1 MYRFLYAKG
10 DRQMSIVKR
19 FLSGVLAASVLI
31 AAVPVV
37 TSAKSLSWVGREMEV
52 RRKMQME
59 NEFKQYVK
67 TSPDYYPYYGAK
79 FEPRSG
85 IYIGTPHDRKYNGI
99 KNAIDTSYDWFIA
112 SDETKNENVPRVE
125 IAETPSDH
133 TELFGLNWNFA
144 LKNSQVIDIK
154 EYSNYLYN
162 KIDEIASWG
171 KDVLLIFGKEM
182 NIDDNFN
189 YPELFVEAFRFVADY
204 AHTKENIAM
213 VWAPN
218 DTGGLDTTFEE
229 YYPGD
234 EYVDWIGCSLYTM
247 PYFQG
252 NPQNNDA
259 AQMAFIMGEY
269 ANPSMRAKMLH
280 DFMERN
286 NIKKPVMITEGGVG
300 FESPNGTDY
309 TDWAKHQLR
318 MYYADICRAYPEY
331 KCIISFN
338 QYVPGDLYRYDM
350 GSSEALLPLM
360 QELCADSIYLTEY
373 PSSSPYAYTELVD
386 GMVFTDYVD
395 ITSYAY
401 RFKNQNLVVRYLLN
415 GQWLTERSE
424 PPYELKLGTNF
435 IPYGTHTL
443 TCEIWDGTAIVDTNS
458 YTISVVPGNDK
469 GAYANTADNGS
480 CTFADMQEKPNEM
493 QNAVGFLAEKGVV
506 DGVDSEHFMPDSRVS
521 RAEIATMLMRMAGI
535 AESDVP
541 CGLTDVRE
549 DDWYCKIV
557 NAAVNEGLIDG
568 YEDGTFRGTNAVT
581 RNEFIAVMARI
592 LQKKKGTTVP
602 ELALNYSDPITE
614 WAADYIRIAKSENII
629 LDRTDGAFAGNT
641 LVSRGDAAIMME
653 RLYKSIN

>member
-1 MYRFLYAKG
+1 M
-10 DRQMSIVKR
+10 IKR
-19 FLSGVLAASVLI
+19 IFTGVLTATMLI
-31 AAVPVV
+31 TSLPVIS
-37 TSAKSLSWVGREMEV
+37 SAKSLSWVGKEMEI
-52 RRKMQME
+52 RRQMQME
-59 NEFKQYVK
+59 NEFVQYVK
-67 TSPDYYPYYGAK
+67 GTPDNYPYYGAK
-79 FEPRSG
+79 FEPHAG
-85 IYIGTPHDRKYNGI
+85 IYIGTPYDRKYPDIN
-99 KNAIDTSYDWFIA
+99 NALDTSYDWFVA
-112 SDETKNENVPRVE
+112 SEEMKNENVPRVE
-125 IAETPSDH
+125 KAETPSDH
-133 TELFGLNWNFA
+133 TKLIGLNWNFA
-144 LKNSQVIDIK
+144 LKNSQIIDIK

-162 KIDEIASWG
+162 KIDEVASWG
-171 KDVLLIFGKEM
+171 CDVLLIFGKEM

-252 NPQNNDA
+252 NPNNNDA

-300 FESPNGTDY
+300 FESPKGIDY

-318 MYYADICRAYPEY
+318 MYYEDICRRYPEY

-350 GSSEALLPLM
+350 ANNKELLSLM
-360 QELCADSIYLTEY
+360 QELTKDEIYLTQY
-373 PSSSPYAYTELVD
+373 PSSAPYAYTELKSSA
-386 GMVFTDYVD
+386 VFAGEVD

-401 RFKNQNLVVRYLLN
+401 RYRKQNLVVRYLLD
-415 GQWLTERSE
+415 GVWLTERSE
-424 PPYELKLGTNF
+424 PPYELKLGSEH

-443 TCEIWDGTAIVDTNS
+443 TCEIWDGSAIADRNS
-458 YTISVVPGNDK
+458 YTITLVPDNDRSDYK
-469 GAYANTADNGS
+469 DVADNGS
-480 CTFADMQEKPNEM
+480 CEFKDMGGKPDEM
-493 QNAVGFLAEKGVV
+493 RNAVGFLAEKEIVNGV
-506 DGVDSEHFMPDSRVS
+506 DGENYMPDSRVS
-521 RAEIATMLMRMAGI
+521 RAEIATMLMRLDGI
-535 AESDVP
+535 EPSATP
-541 CGLTDVRE
+541 CGLTDVKE
-549 DDWYCKIV
+549 DDWYCKII
-557 NAAVNEGLIDG
+557 NASVNEGLITG
-568 YEDGTFRGTNAVT
+568 FEDGTFRGTNAVT

-592 LQKKKGTTVP
+592 LQREKGITVP
-602 ELALNYSDPITE
+602 NLALTYTDKLAD
-614 WAADYIRIAKSENII
+614 WAMDYIRIAKSEGII
-629 LDRTDGAFAGNT
+629 LDRTDGVFAGDT

-653 RLYKSIN
+653 RLYRAIYE